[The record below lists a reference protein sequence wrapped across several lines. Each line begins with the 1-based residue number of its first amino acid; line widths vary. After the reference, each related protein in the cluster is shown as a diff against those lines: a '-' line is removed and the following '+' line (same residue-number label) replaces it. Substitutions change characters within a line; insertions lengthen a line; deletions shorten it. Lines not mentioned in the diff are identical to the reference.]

1 MEFEAPRRLVRALAE
16 DGRAETDGPWLG
28 ELPNLG
34 AAAVDRWEL
43 DVERVVAPGGRGGLV
58 VLVRRPDGT
67 PAALKLA
74 PPSAA
79 PGAELAALERWDGF
93 GAVRVLDA
101 AGPGDGGGSGA
112 GGGLLLE
119 RLHPE
124 VSVRSLPE
132 AKAVLEAAGT
142 LRRLWVEPPAGHGY
156 DSVADRTAPAAAR
169 LRAFAGT
176 DDPVA
181 PLASAAL
188 EVRDGLLADAVPET
202 YLLHGSFHQ
211 GKVLAGD
218 RAPWLTVGPAPLV
231 GERAY
236 DLARLARDRAEDL
249 VAVSAGATTARRRVA
264 RLADSLDLDPERVRG
279 WTRFR
284 AIASAVR
291 SLDTDRARM
300 AEPVLEFASWL

>member
-16 DGRAETDGPWLG
+16 DGRAETDGPWLD
-28 ELPNLG
+28 ELPKLV
-34 AAAVDRWEL
+34 AAAVDRWDL
-43 DVERVVAPGGRGGLV
+43 GVERVVAPGGRGGLV
-58 VLVRRPDGT
+58 VLVHRPDGT

-101 AGPGDGGGSGA
+101 AGPGAGRVAGS
-112 GGGLLLE
+112 GLLLE

-169 LRAFAGT
+169 LRALAAT

-218 RAPWLTVGPAPLV
+218 RTPWLTVGPSPLV

-249 VAVSAGATTARRRVA
+249 VAVSAGATTARRRVT

-291 SLDTDRARM
+291 SLDADRARM